1 VLRFR
6 RFVQQTDWSQ
16 LQSEISIEIDADI
29 YDYLKERSTFEDSV
43 SSVLR
48 RELGLSE
55 SEQERVVTDAVKRP
69 SPERRRRPRTRAAAG
84 TGQRR
89 RRAAAGTLLPESE
102 YHRPILEA
110 ITEAGGR
117 APKQVV
123 IDGVGKRLSER
134 LTEVDREELDSG
146 GIRWQSRI
154 QFARLRLVDRG
165 LIEKN
170 APRGTWAITEEGSK
184 ALEEGR
190 V

>member
-1 VLRFR
+1 M
-6 RFVQQTDWSQ
+6 
-16 LQSEISIEIDADI
+16 QSEISIQIDADI

-55 SEQERVVTDAVKRP
+55 PEQDRGSGEAAKRSNP
-69 SPERRRRPRTRAAAG
+69 QRRRRPRARAAASS
-84 TGQRR
+84 GQRR
-89 RRAAAGTLLPESE
+89 HRAAAGTLLPESE

-117 APKQVV
+117 AAKQVV
-123 IDGVGKRLSER
+123 IDEVGKRLSER

-170 APRGTWAITEEGSK
+170 APRGTWAITEEGSR